1 MGKKNSLQQK
11 LAVAM
16 SVVNVINAGAPVALP
31 YVNFAGQMS
40 TGGGKSRLLATVKMP
55 CSMAPPKHNIL
66 HHPMCRW
73 IPWSMAIECMSA
85 AVARAASPP

>member
-55 CSMAPPKHNIL
+55 CSMAPPRHRHI
-66 HHPMCRW
+66 MCQTEVPPLSRW
-73 IPWSMAIECMSA
+73 IPCPMRIQ
-85 AVARAASPP
+85 